1 MTGSTPFSLP
11 IRTHRT
17 LHGLV
22 HTCSRPGAR
31 PTIVI
36 CHGFKGFM
44 EWGFFPYLA
53 DLLTDRGFTTV
64 RFNFPGS
71 GMEPGDELVTDL
83 AAFREATFG
92 QDLEDLL
99 SLLAA
104 LGDEVAPGIVDAD
117 RVGIFGH
124 SRGGGT
130 ALLAA
135 ADDQWSHRLGA
146 LVTWSAVST
155 FDRLGNAEKLV
166 WRQQGWVPVVNART
180 GQELAID
187 RIVLDDLVENRQA
200 LDLLEAASRREAPW
214 LLVHGEADETVPMS
228 EARALAES
236 AAGIGCLLEVPGAS
250 HTFGATHPL
259 AGPTPE
265 LVTAINATQSW
276 FRQELMA
283 S

>member
-1 MTGSTPFSLP
+1 
-11 IRTHRT
+11 
-17 LHGLV
+17 
-22 HTCSRPGAR
+22 
-31 PTIVI
+31 
-36 CHGFKGFM
+36 
-44 EWGFFPYLA
+44 
-53 DLLTDRGFTTV
+53 
-64 RFNFPGS
+64 
-71 GMEPGDELVTDL
+71 
-83 AAFREATFG
+83 
-92 QDLEDLL
+92 
-99 SLLAA
+99 
-104 LGDEVAPGIVDAD
+104 
-117 RVGIFGH
+117 
-124 SRGGGT
+124 
-130 ALLAA
+130 
-135 ADDQWSHRLGA
+135 
-146 LVTWSAVST
+146 VST

-187 RIVLDDLVENRQA
+187 RIVLDDLVENRQT

-276 FRQELMA
+276 FRQQLMA